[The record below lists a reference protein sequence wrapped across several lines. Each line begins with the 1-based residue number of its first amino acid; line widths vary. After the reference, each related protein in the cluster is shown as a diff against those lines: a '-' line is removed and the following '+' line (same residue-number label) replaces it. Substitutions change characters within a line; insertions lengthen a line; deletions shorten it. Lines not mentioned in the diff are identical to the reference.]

1 MRIYALVMGN
11 FWWKVTSILVAT
23 VLWVALW
30 AGKVEENR
38 RDGLG
43 RGPMATLVYDE
54 VPIIMLT
61 KASETNQF
69 RLEPA
74 FARVKVKAKSNVL
87 EELDQSAIRVF
98 AELLDRPTTNV
109 FRASLELELED
120 GLEAEF
126 VEPREVTVH
135 VLSGPKS
142 F

>member
-1 MRIYALVMGN
+1 MYALAMGN
-11 FWWKVTSILVAT
+11 FWWKVTSVLVAT

-30 AGKVEENR
+30 AGMVEENR

-43 RGPMATLVYDE
+43 RGPTATLVYDDI
-54 VPIIMLT
+54 PIITLT
-61 KASETNQF
+61 KASDTNRF

-87 EELDQSAIRVF
+87 EDLDRSGIRVF
-98 AELLDRPTTNV
+98 AELLERPTTNV
-109 FRASLELELED
+109 FRASLELELGD

-135 VLSGPKS
+135 VLSGQES